1 MPINNQFFYFRRPL
15 IKGNI
20 VFMLVSALTVNN
32 VQHYNDINRAHK
44 TNISFPAITMKYK
57 FNYKI
62 KALINTHLL

>member
-1 MPINNQFFYFRRPL
+1 M
-15 IKGNI
+15 GSM

-32 VQHYNDINRAHK
+32 VQHYNDINRAHR
-44 TNISFPAITMKYK
+44 TNISFLAITMKYK